1 MSRLIGFI
9 GYKTEEEA
17 KSVQTFF
24 DNSFLDTSKLRVE
37 MAAAVCGLFENL
49 MDRKAM

>member
-17 KSVQTFF
+17 KSAQIFF

-37 MAAAVCGLFENL
+37 MAAAVCGLFANL
-49 MDRKAM
+49 MDRKVM